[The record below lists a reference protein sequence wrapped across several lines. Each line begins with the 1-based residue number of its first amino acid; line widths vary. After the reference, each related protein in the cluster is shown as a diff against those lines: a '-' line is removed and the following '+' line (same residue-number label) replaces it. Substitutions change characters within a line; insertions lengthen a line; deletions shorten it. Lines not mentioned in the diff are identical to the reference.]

1 MALAATG
8 IGSNLDVTSIISQLM
23 TLEQR
28 PLTVLA
34 QKQASLQTKISAFSA
49 VKGALSTIQTS
60 AQALSNADVF
70 ASRKATIAD
79 TSVATVAAGT
89 TATPASYSIEVSSL
103 ARAQVT
109 ASTAFTNSSTTVGSG
124 ELTIELGTYSG
135 GTFTANPAKTAVTIP
150 IGSSAA
156 TLADVRDAINGASA
170 GVTASL
176 INDGTGSRLVLTSQD
191 GGTAN
196 TVRIT
201 ATDDDGVDTD
211 NAGLSRLIYDA
222 STGGVSHMSEKISA
236 TDAALT
242 VNGISVTSS
251 SNTLT
256 STIEGVTLSLK
267 KTNVGSPTTLT
278 VGADY
283 GGTKA
288 AIEKLVKSYNDAVST
303 IKNQT
308 AYNTTTKTGAALNGE
323 STVLSLRSR
332 LSAAFT
338 GEIAPGVTL
347 GSIGVSVKKD
357 GTLEINSDKLTAA
370 LENGAAKNL
379 FVGSTGVTGLAT
391 KIDSMVKA
399 LIDDDGLID
408 NRTDG
413 LDASIKYLDSQKT
426 KLSQRLE
433 LIEARYR
440 RQFTALD
447 TLMSS
452 MNTTS
457 SYLTQQLASL
467 PGASS

>member
-176 INDGTGSRLVLTSQD
+176 INDGTGSS
-191 GGTAN
+191 
-196 TVRIT
+196 
-201 ATDDDGVDTD
+201 
-211 NAGLSRLIYDA
+211 LS
-222 STGGVSHMSEKISA
+222 
-236 TDAALT
+236 
-242 VNGISVTSS
+242 
-251 SNTLT
+251 
-256 STIEGVTLSLK
+256 
-267 KTNVGSPTTLT
+267 
-278 VGADY
+278 
-283 GGTKA
+283 
-288 AIEKLVKSYNDAVST
+288 
-303 IKNQT
+303 
-308 AYNTTTKTGAALNGE
+308 
-323 STVLSLRSR
+323 
-332 LSAAFT
+332 
-338 GEIAPGVTL
+338 
-347 GSIGVSVKKD
+347 
-357 GTLEINSDKLTAA
+357 
-370 LENGAAKNL
+370 
-379 FVGSTGVTGLAT
+379 
-391 KIDSMVKA
+391 
-399 LIDDDGLID
+399 
-408 NRTDG
+408 
-413 LDASIKYLDSQKT
+413 
-426 KLSQRLE
+426 
-433 LIEARYR
+433 
-440 RQFTALD
+440 
-447 TLMSS
+447 
-452 MNTTS
+452 
-457 SYLTQQLASL
+457 
-467 PGASS
+467 